1 MGDVMQA
8 LTRDDLCA
16 WMNRFASAVLAE
28 QEMLSDLDAA
38 GGDADH
44 GANLARGMA
53 AVAAGLPEMLTP
65 VGAMCKDIGLV
76 LVDTIG
82 GSSGALYGTIFL
94 RLAQAAGL
102 SAPTLDLQTLAR
114 GFQSAAQGITER
126 GGAKPGDK
134 TMLDALFPAVLALR
148 READRGCSLPLALSL
163 AASAAEEGAQ
173 STRTMQARRGKA
185 SYLGVGSVGTIDPGA
200 KSTSMMM
207 RCLADTISR

>member
-1 MGDVMQA
+1 MGDVME
-8 LTRDDLCA
+8 TFTCEDLCA
-16 WMNRFASAVLAE
+16 WMTRFASAVLTAQDE
-28 QEMLSDLDAA
+28 LSDLDAA

-53 AVAAGLPEMLTP
+53 AVAAALPEMPTP

-102 SAPTLDLQTLAR
+102 SAPAMDLQTLAR

-134 TMLDALFPAVLALR
+134 TMLDALFPAVLALG
-148 READRGCSLPLALSL
+148 READRGCSLALALSL

-207 RCLADTISR
+207 RCLADTASR